1 MERIRILLVDDDRQN
16 SELLRKFLE
25 VEGYEVDYAENGRAG
40 WEMYA
45 ASRPDLVSPSRGGTS
60 AKSERAPFCPRLAPD
75 LVLLDINMP
84 EMNGFELAR
93 KIREQDRDVL
103 IFFLTDRTEK
113 ADRLKGFDLKGND
126 YIPKPF
132 YPEELIAKIKE
143 RFEHRQALLPS
154 RMVIGQTIFDSNLS
168 TIEYAETVQHLS
180 ARQSEILSIL
190 AQHIGQTVERSYL
203 LEHVWGN
210 DSYANSLALN
220 VQITYIR
227 KLLEPDTSISIVSL
241 KITQEAIRSTRY
253 RIQQSMKR

>member
-1 MERIRILLVDDDRQN
+1 MEKIRILLVDDDRQN
-16 SELLRKFLE
+16 SEFLRKFLE
-25 VEGYEVDYAENGRAG
+25 VEGYEVSYAENGGKG
-40 WEMYA
+40 WE
-45 ASRPDLVSPSRGGTS
+45 TFS
-60 AKSERAPFCPRLAPD
+60 AIRPD
-75 LVLLDINMP
+75 LVLLDVNMP
-84 EMNGFELAR
+84 VMNGCELAQL
-93 KIREQDRDVL
+93 IREQDRDVL

-143 RFEHRQALLPS
+143 RFEHRQPTLPS
-154 RMVIGQTIFDSNLS
+154 RITIGQTIFDSNLS
-168 TIEYAETVQHLS
+168 TIEYAGTVQHLS
-180 ARQSEILSIL
+180 ARQSEIFTIL

-227 KLLEPDTSISIVSL
+227 KMLDPDTSISIVSL
-241 KITQEAIRSTRY
+241 KKRGY
-253 RIQQSMKR
+253 RLEVIEV

>member
-1 MERIRILLVDDDRQN
+1 MERIKILLVDDDRQN

-25 VEGYEVDYAENGRAG
+25 VEGYEVEYAENGCKG
-40 WEMYA
+40 WEA
-45 ASRPDLVSPSRGGTS
+45 FSTAKPDV
-60 AKSERAPFCPRLAPD
+60 
-75 LVLLDINMP
+75 VLLDINMP
-84 EMNGFELAR
+84 LMNGFELAQM
-93 KIREQDRDVL
+93 IREQDRDVL

-113 ADRLKGFDLKGND
+113 TDRLKGFYLKGND

-143 RFEHRQALLPS
+143 RFEHRQASLPS
-154 RMVIGQTIFDSNLS
+154 RIVIGQTIFDYNLS
-168 TIEYAETVQHLS
+168 TIEYAGTVQHLS
-180 ARQSEILSIL
+180 ARQSEILAIL

-227 KLLEPDTSISIVSL
+227 KMLEPDTSISIVSL
-241 KITQEAIRSTRY
+241 KKRGY
-253 RIQQSMKR
+253 RLEVIETT

>member
-16 SELLRKFLE
+16 SEFLRKFLE
-25 VEGYEVDYAENGRAG
+25 VEGYEVTYAENGRKG
-40 WEMYA
+40 WEAFSA
-45 ASRPDLVSPSRGGTS
+45 A
-60 AKSERAPFCPRLAPD
+60 KPD
-75 LVLLDINMP
+75 LVLLDVNMP
-84 EMNGFELAR
+84 VMNGFELAR
-93 KIREQDRDVL
+93 LIRERDLGVL

-143 RFEHRQALLPS
+143 RFEHRQSSPS
-154 RMVIGQTIFDSNLS
+154 TRMTIGQTIFDSNLS
-168 TIEYAETVQHLS
+168 TIEYAGTVQHLS
-180 ARQSEILSIL
+180 ARQSEIFTIL

-227 KLLEPDTSISIVSL
+227 KMLAPDPSISIVSL
-241 KITQEAIRSTRY
+241 K
-253 RIQQSMKR
+253 KRGYILEVNKE

>member
-45 ASRPDLVSPSRGGTS
+45 ANR
-60 AKSERAPFCPRLAPD
+60 PD

-113 ADRLKGFDLKGND
+113 VDRLKGFDLKGND

-132 YPEELIAKIKE
+132 YPEELIAKIRE
-143 RFEHRQALLPS
+143 RFEHRQASLPS
-154 RMVIGQTIFDSNLS
+154 RIVIGQTIFDSNLS
-168 TIEYAETVQHLS
+168 TIEYAGTVQHLS
-180 ARQSEILSIL
+180 ARQSEILAIL

-227 KLLEPDTSISIVSL
+227 KMLEPDTSISIVSL
-241 KITQEAIRSTRY
+241 KKRGYRLEVIEST
-253 RIQQSMKR
+253 

>member
-1 MERIRILLVDDDRQN
+1 MERIKILLVDDDRMN

-25 VEGYEVDYAENGRAG
+25 VEGYEVEYAENGRVG
-40 WEMYA
+40 WEMYS
-45 ASRPDLVSPSRGGTS
+45 ASRP
-60 AKSERAPFCPRLAPD
+60 E

-84 EMNGFELAR
+84 LMSGFELAQL
-93 KIREQDRDVL
+93 IREQDRDVL

-143 RFEHRQALLPS
+143 RFEHRQSSPS
-154 RMVIGQTIFDSNLS
+154 TRMTIGQTIFDSNLS
-168 TIEYAETVQHLS
+168 TIENNGTVHHLS
-180 ARQSEILSIL
+180 ARQSEILAIL
-190 AQHIGQTVERSYL
+190 AQNIGQAVKRETIL
-203 LEHVWGN
+203 KTVWGN

-227 KLLEPDTSISIVSL
+227 KMLAPDTSISIVSL
-241 KITQEAIRSTRY
+241 K
-253 RIQQSMKR
+253 KRGYILEVNKE

>member
-1 MERIRILLVDDDRQN
+1 MEKVRILLVDDDRQN
-16 SELLRKFLE
+16 SEFLRKFLE
-25 VEGYEVDYAENGRAG
+25 VEGYEVSYAENGRKG
-40 WEMYA
+40 WETFSA
-45 ASRPDLVSPSRGGTS
+45 IRPN
-60 AKSERAPFCPRLAPD
+60 
-75 LVLLDINMP
+75 LVLLDVNMP
-84 EMNGFELAR
+84 VMNGFELAQL
-93 KIREQDRDVL
+93 IREQDRDVL

-143 RFEHRQALLPS
+143 RFEHRQPTLPS
-154 RMVIGQTIFDSNLS
+154 RITIGQTIFDSNLS
-168 TIEYAETVQHLS
+168 TIEYAGTVLHLS
-180 ARQSEILSIL
+180 ARQSEIFTIL

-227 KLLEPDTSISIVSL
+227 KMLDPDTSISIVSL
-241 KITQEAIRSTRY
+241 KKRGY
-253 RIQQSMKR
+253 RLEVIEV

>member
-1 MERIRILLVDDDRQN
+1 MLVDDDRQN
-16 SELLRKFLE
+16 SEFLRKFLE
-25 VEGYEVDYAENGRAG
+25 VEGYEVTYAENGRKG
-40 WEMYA
+40 WEAFSA
-45 ASRPDLVSPSRGGTS
+45 A
-60 AKSERAPFCPRLAPD
+60 KPD
-75 LVLLDINMP
+75 LVLLDVNMP

-93 KIREQDRDVL
+93 KIRGQDCDVL

-132 YPEELIAKIKE
+132 YPEELIAKIRE
-143 RFEHRQALLPS
+143 RFEHRLASLPS
-154 RMVIGQTIFDSNLS
+154 RIVIGQTIFDSNLS
-168 TIEYAETVQHLS
+168 TIEFTGTVQHLS
-180 ARQSEILSIL
+180 ARQSEILTIL

-227 KLLEPDTSISIVSL
+227 KMLEPDTSISIVSL
-241 KITQEAIRSTRY
+241 KKRGYRLEVIEST
-253 RIQQSMKR
+253 

>member
-1 MERIRILLVDDDRQN
+1 MLVDDDRQN
-16 SELLRKFLE
+16 SEFLRKFLE
-25 VEGYEVDYAENGRAG
+25 VEGYEVTYAENGRKG
-40 WEMYA
+40 WEAFSA
-45 ASRPDLVSPSRGGTS
+45 A
-60 AKSERAPFCPRLAPD
+60 KPD
-75 LVLLDINMP
+75 LVLLDVNMP
-84 EMNGFELAR
+84 VMNGFELAR
-93 KIREQDRDVL
+93 LIRERDLGVL

-132 YPEELIAKIKE
+132 YPEELIAKIRE
-143 RFEHRQALLPS
+143 RFEHRQASLPS
-154 RMVIGQTIFDSNLS
+154 RIVIGQTIFDSNLS
-168 TIEYAETVQHLS
+168 TIEFTGTVQHLS
-180 ARQSEILSIL
+180 ARQSEILTIL

-241 KITQEAIRSTRY
+241 KKRGYRLEVIEST
-253 RIQQSMKR
+253 